1 MPSTRKPEALRAG
14 ARIRI
19 ISPASPAPRES
30 IQKGMD
36 ELRRLGYEPEFIRSD
51 FKCEGYFA
59 GSTGARSDEL
69 LAALKDSNA
78 SAVIAGRGGYGANY
92 LVESLTRQ
100 KPTAPKIFAG
110 FSDTTT
116 LSLFL
121 WKKWRWVTFYGP
133 MAGAGF
139 DAGPDAP
146 NGYDSESFA
155 RAVTQTRG
163 GWKFDLRSESLAPG
177 EARGI
182 LLGGCLTLLQT
193 SIGTSWET
201 DFRGSILAIEDRGVR
216 PYQIDRM
223 LMHLLQAGKF
233 GGVRG
238 IILGDFP
245 DCEPKNNEGPTVRDV
260 CTRILGTLKIPIVYG
275 APIGHTHRAMLTL
288 PLGVRAKVVARG
300 GGTLEI
306 LEPAVRA

>member
-1 MPSTRKPEALRAG
+1 MPSPRKPKALHQGSRL
-14 ARIRI
+14 RI

-36 ELRRLGYEPEFIRSD
+36 ELRRLAYEPEPGRNNYE
-51 FKCEGYFA
+51 CNGYFA
-59 GSTGARSDEL
+59 GSTSARSNEL
-69 LAALKDSNA
+69 LAALRDPNIDAMIA
-78 SAVIAGRGGYGANY
+78 SRGGYGSNY
-92 LVESLTRQ
+92 LLESLLRQ
-100 KPTAPKIFAG
+100 KPIAPKALIG

-116 LSLFL
+116 LSCFF

-133 MAGAGF
+133 MAAAGF
-139 DAGPDAP
+139 DSGADAP

-163 GWKFDLRSESLAPG
+163 GWKIDLRGESLVTG

-193 SIGTSWET
+193 SLATPWELEPRGT
-201 DFRGSILAIEDRGVR
+201 ILAIEDRGVR

-233 GGVRG
+233 RGVRAV
-238 IILGDFP
+238 ILGDFP

-260 CTRILGTLKIPIVYG
+260 CARILGPFKIPVVWG
-275 APIGHTHRAMLTL
+275 APIGHTRRAMITL
-288 PLGVRAKVVARG
+288 PLGVRAKVTARG